1 MSEICT
7 MNYEGLK
14 CLLRLIY
21 SIQTVKVTWC
31 FVFFPLGWQDLFY
44 LLKTFKC
51 ILESAHVCLMITNA
65 RFHSER

>member
-7 MNYEGLK
+7 MNYEGFK

-31 FVFFPLGWQDLFY
+31 FFFSFGMARSLLFAEN
-44 LLKTFKC
+44 LQMHIGVSTC
-51 ILESAHVCLMITNA
+51 VLMITNA